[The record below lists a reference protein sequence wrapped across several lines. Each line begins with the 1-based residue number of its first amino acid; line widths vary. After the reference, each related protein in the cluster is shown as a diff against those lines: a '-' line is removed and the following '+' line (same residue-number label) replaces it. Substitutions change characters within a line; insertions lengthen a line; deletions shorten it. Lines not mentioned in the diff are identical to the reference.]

1 MDRVIPDLE
10 RLYTCLLFCTIHR
23 FNDSGENAP
32 VLLSLSYW
40 YNSMRKRLNIA
51 ARDTMRRHSIMIDQ
65 YLNEISHLIA
75 HITKKE
81 KDSMRSEEHTSEL
94 QSLSLHDALP
104 ISASFF
110 VRSTDL
116 TTVEKTLQFCY
127 RFRTGI
133 IACEND

>member
-40 YNSMRKRLNIA
+40 YNSMRQRLNMS
-51 ARDTMRRHSIMIDQ
+51 ARDTMRRKSIMIDQ
-65 YLNEISHLIA
+65 YVNDISHLIG

-81 KDSMRSEEHTSEL
+81 KYAMGKAASKL
-94 QSLSLHDALP
+94 AYAIQHDRVIHL
-104 ISASFF
+104 F
-110 VRSTDL
+110 
-116 TTVEKTLQFCY
+116 
-127 RFRTGI
+127 
-133 IACEND
+133 

>member
-1 MDRVIPDLE
+1 
-10 RLYTCLLFCTIHR
+10 YTCLLFCTIHR

-40 YNSMRKRLNIA
+40 YNSMRKRLNTA

-81 KDSMRSEEHTSEL
+81 KNSMAKTTSKLADTIQQEGDIHIFGSD
-94 QSLSLHDALP
+94 QLH
-104 ISASFF
+104 
-110 VRSTDL
+110 V
-116 TTVEKTLQFCY
+116 
-127 RFRTGI
+127 
-133 IACEND
+133 